1 MRQMEDSGN
10 KELPAAAGRQAR
22 RKQIYPVPV
31 LYCYLTGGFLTD
43 KIYSEDGWQY
53 EKEEKKSVFSD
64 AKKSGACGSSSV
76 CGGFFDGWLQNSEA
90 DESRV

>member
-1 MRQMEDSGN
+1 MD
-10 KELPAAAGRQAR
+10 
-22 RKQIYPVPV
+22 
-31 LYCYLTGGFLTD
+31 
-43 KIYSEDGWQY
+43 EDGWQY